1 MVGVIGGREMSS
13 VEVVIL
19 AKGAPVQVETFQNM
33 RNWAC
38 WHDPDWI
45 EEKIETAKATT
56 KIKEDD
62 VACIFD
68 MLNWTWGLSGF
79 RRKYE

>member
-33 RNWAC
+33 RN
-38 WHDPDWI
+38 
-45 EEKIETAKATT
+45 
-56 KIKEDD
+56 
-62 VACIFD
+62 
-68 MLNWTWGLSGF
+68 
-79 RRKYE
+79 